1 MIAPICRALRSRLPL
16 AAMFMIAA
24 TATPALADSPIAAN
38 LSPNQPQPLLLDNG
52 FKPFTPVGITDDDFL
67 LNVTDTREV
76 DPLDSPYPVPWSW
89 IVRTQQDYAEQ
100 QRSGLRYYRSPAL
113 VSPSGQYAAYSRIE
127 VRAEPNSYESKVLGV
142 MFIENLATGKL
153 QVVRASS
160 PIASYLQKVGE
171 DSPEMAGVISILL
184 PASWSEEGDRLL
196 ARQMEGAFNSS
207 DISDYGVVWQGGDIR
222 TLSAM
227 PKTNLEFSATL
238 LGWHQGD
245 PHHVLFQV
253 SHFDQEEDGNSLVSV
268 ALDGKVQPAEAP
280 AVIAYGKRVSR
291 SWSGVQSMR

>member
-1 MIAPICRALRSRLPL
+1 MIAHICRALCSRLTPTTIL
-16 AAMFMIAA
+16 MITA
-24 TATPALADSPIAAN
+24 TATPAFADPLIATK
-38 LSPNQPQPLLLDNG
+38 LPNQPQQFLLENIAPPPLEVG
-52 FKPFTPVGITDDDFL
+52 FPDSDFL
-67 LNVTDTREV
+67 LNITDNREA

-142 MFIENLATGKL
+142 MFVENLATGKL

-160 PIASYLQKVGE
+160 PIASYLQRVGE

-184 PASWSEEGDRLL
+184 PASWSEEGEQLL

-207 DISDYGVVWQGGDIR
+207 DISDYGVVWQRGKVR

-227 PKTNLEFSATL
+227 PKATMESSATL
-238 LGWHQGD
+238 LGWHREQPD
-245 PHHVLFQV
+245 QVLFQV
-253 SHFDQEEDGNSLVSV
+253 SHFDQDEDNNSLVSV
-268 ALDGKVQPAEAP
+268 ALDGKVREATAP

>member
-16 AAMFMIAA
+16 AAMLMIAA
-24 TATPALADSPIAAN
+24 TATPALANSPLAAN
-38 LSPNQPQPLLLDNG
+38 LTPNQPQPLLLDNG
-52 FKPFTPVGITDDDFL
+52 VQLFAPVGIPDDDFL

-100 QRSGLRYYRSPAL
+100 QQSGLRYYRSPAL

-127 VRAEPNSYESKVLGV
+127 VRAN
-142 MFIENLATGKL
+142 
-153 QVVRASS
+153 S
-160 PIASYLQKVGE
+160 PIASYLQRVGE

-184 PASWSEEGDRLL
+184 PASWSEDGDRLL

-207 DISDYGVVWQGGDIR
+207 DISDYGVVWQKGSIR

-227 PKTNLEFSATL
+227 PQNNTESSATL
-238 LGWHQGD
+238 LGWHEND
-245 PHHVLFQV
+245 PSQVLFQV
-253 SHFDQEEDGNSLVSV
+253 SHFDQEEDENSLVSV
-268 ALDGKVQPAEAP
+268 ALDGEVQPAKAP
-280 AVIAYGKRVSR
+280 TVIAYGKRISR

>member
-24 TATPALADSPIAAN
+24 TATPTLANSPIAAN
-38 LSPNQPQPLLLDNG
+38 LTPNQPQPLLLDNG

-67 LNVTDTREV
+67 LNVTDTREG

-100 QRSGLRYYRSPAL
+100 KRSGLRYYRSPAL

-207 DISDYGVVWQGGDIR
+207 DISDYGVVWQGGGIR

-227 PKTNLEFSATL
+227 PKTNMEFSATL

-245 PHHVLFQV
+245 PHQVLFQV

-268 ALDGKVQPAEAP
+268 ALDGKVQPARAP